1 MLIMSG
7 IFKKLKN
14 LSYRL
19 GNMNDKIPMFNSYNR
34 YKDKCLKVLN
44 NALEW
49 NIKNLPNNTLD
60 LQIEKIGKNIDD
72 VINAENY
79 QKQVEKLTDVL
90 ISIGGVARFDE
101 EKAVD
106 IFNEFVISLDRFIFM
121 DVIDYVEQKFKML
134 FQNVN

>member
-1 MLIMSG
+1 
-7 IFKKLKN
+7 
-14 LSYRL
+14 
-19 GNMNDKIPMFNSYNR
+19 MNDKIPMFNSYNR

-60 LQIEKIGKNIDD
+60 MQIEKIGKNIDD

-79 QKQVEKLTDVL
+79 QKQVKKLADVL